1 MTSPPLIVDASLAV
15 RSAMVPYRAEIEEI
29 AAAVVGHPETVGRA
43 GAAYQ
48 AGATA
53 SATTVSNLQ
62 EVSDGIA
69 RYWSGRASQ
78 SYQKANAALGQRVIV
93 AQRRLDR
100 QSQVMARVAQAQ
112 AATLDTIGQVR
123 TRFDAAEQ
131 ELATRGQVVAPGAVT
146 SLVATARDTAS
157 RLRDEAGAAR
167 DALARVLAQAARE
180 LDPSQPT
187 VYNEHHWGIKN
198 NATLSLSPE
207 QRAALDKLGDEYF
220 GRTGRGL
227 TVTSGT
233 RSAAEQADAMYK
245 KLAHP
250 DHGYENNP
258 LHDYKGSSLAKD
270 IQKAYLEHP
279 GDPAGARQAM
289 TQAIID
295 QTTGHPPKY
304 ISKHLIA
311 GAIDVRDNDMTTE
324 QKKAFVAA
332 VQATGLFDA
341 SSPHSED
348 GGSGS
353 GPHQHLQLR

>member
-1 MTSPPLIVDASLAV
+1 
-15 RSAMVPYRAEIEEI
+15 
-29 AAAVVGHPETVGRA
+29 
-43 GAAYQ
+43 
-48 AGATA
+48 
-53 SATTVSNLQ
+53 
-62 EVSDGIA
+62 
-69 RYWSGRASQ
+69 
-78 SYQKANAALGQRVIV
+78 
-93 AQRRLDR
+93 
-100 QSQVMARVAQAQ
+100 MARVAQAQ

-131 ELATRGQVVAPGAVT
+131 ELATRGQVVALGAVT

-289 TQAIID
+289 TQVIID

-311 GAIDVRDNDMTTE
+311 GAIDVRDNDMTKE